1 MTRQQ
6 RRSKSQWIRQLKR
19 MDYKYFGGRI
29 WKKFKWVLTVVLEDD
44 DAE

>member
-19 MDYKYFGGRI
+19 MGYRSKSDIAWRI
-29 WKKFKWVLTVVLEDD
+29 QWGLDLRRRSDR
-44 DAE
+44 